1 MGNTKKLILCRGIQG
16 SGKSTWARQ
25 WVEKDPE
32 HRIRINN
39 DDLRNMLGP
48 YWIPARE
55 DLVANTKRN
64 IAMDAIQR
72 GYDIIIDNMNL
83 NPKEVKFWQD
93 LVDSHNNY
101 ITNPDVIQPAWL
113 QWEYEIEFK
122 DFFNVSLEECIH
134 RDSLR
139 ENPIGENVIRNTYE
153 KYKEIINNA

>member
-1 MGNTKKLILCRGIQG
+1 MKKKLILTRGIQG
-16 SGKSTWARQ
+16 SGKTTFARQ
-25 WVEKDPE
+25 FVTEDPE

-101 ITNPDVIQPAWL
+101 ITNPNVIQPDWL

-122 DFFNVSLEECIH
+122 DFFDVSLEECIR

-139 ENPIGENVIRNTYE
+139 ENPIGENVIRSTYE